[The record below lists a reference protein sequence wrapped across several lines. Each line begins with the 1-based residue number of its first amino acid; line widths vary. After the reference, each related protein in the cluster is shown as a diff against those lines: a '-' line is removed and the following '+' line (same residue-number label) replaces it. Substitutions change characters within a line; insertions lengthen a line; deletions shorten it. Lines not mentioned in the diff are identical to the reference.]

1 MRTLLFAALI
11 LLTTTLHAQQ
21 WNWAASAGGG
31 GNTDFCQGIATD
43 SQGNVYWVGS
53 VSGTANFGCG
63 TLTPGSTIAGFVA
76 KRSADGTCLWVR
88 GITVG
93 FNQAWAYGVAI
104 DAGDRIYVTG
114 KYNGNATFGDGVTLG
129 SLGSD
134 DIFLARYDTAGTC
147 LWARRAGS
155 SASSDEARGIALDGS
170 GRVYIAGFAG
180 GTTITFDGITIP
192 NPGNFRQVVLASY
205 DSTGTV
211 LWARASVGIGG
222 DKSGRGIAVAGDRL
236 FVTGRASFNAATYDG
251 LSLTQ
256 APGSGNLYVLC
267 TDLQGNAQWANS
279 YGTLSNPEGTSI
291 AADTLGNL
299 WVVGSLL
306 GTVELPDTTLVSNGN
321 NDDIL
326 LMGFGQDGTYRWGKS
341 TGSPQRDL
349 AWGVDADGKGNAYVA
364 MQFNNTIDFFGTPVS
379 ALGGEDALIAKLRAD
394 GDVVWTS
401 RPSGFQRDVP
411 LCIHRQAAEPHALYF
426 GGYYWGTI
434 TYGNSTITHVNNGDA
449 MLVGGV
455 DSTFA
460 VNAYAAPICPG
471 GCDGVALAFTNGDA
485 PFTYLWSN
493 GSTTPL
499 IGGLCPGTYVVE
511 IADGNG
517 QVLSDT
523 VIVAEHSDPG
533 YTVQVVGDSLWT
545 VGGVEWAWY
554 LDGNTL
560 VSDSASAVAAVNG
573 EYHALVTDAFGC
585 VWSTDTVQV
594 LTTTVIGVKGGEG
607 VRAWPNPVGE
617 VLYVEGLDAGEV
629 LELRDA
635 FGRIVWQG
643 LSTAGMSIIPVHSH
657 APGNYFLRTGRGIV
671 LKLVK

>member
-1 MRTLLFAALI
+1 MRTLFFAAF

-31 GNTDFCQGIATD
+31 GNTDFCSGIATD

-53 VSGTANFGCG
+53 VSGTADFGCG

-76 KRSADGTCLWVR
+76 KRSATGVCQWVR

-104 DAGDRIYVTG
+104 DAEDRIYVTG
-114 KYNGNATFGDGVTLG
+114 KYNGNATFGGGVTLG

-155 SASSDEARGIALDGS
+155 SASSDEARGIALDDA

-180 GTTITFDGITIP
+180 GTTITFDGISMP

-211 LWARASVGIGG
+211 LWARASVGSGG
-222 DKSGRGIAVAGDRL
+222 DKSARGIAVAGGRL
-236 FVTGRASFNAATYDG
+236 LVTGKASYNAATYDG

-279 YGTLSNPEGTSI
+279 YGTFSNIEGTGI

-299 WVVGSLL
+299 WAVGSLW
-306 GTVELPDTTLVSNGN
+306 GTVDLPDTTLVSNGSN
-321 NDDIL
+321 EDIL

-364 MQFNNTIDFFGTPVS
+364 MQFNNTIDLFGTPVS
-379 ALGGEDALIAKLRAD
+379 ALGGEDALIAKLRAN
-394 GDVVWTS
+394 GDVAWWS
-401 RPSGFQRDVP
+401 RPSGFQRDIP
-411 LCIHRQAAEPHALYF
+411 LAIHRQAVEPHAIYF

-434 TYGNSTITHVNNGDA
+434 TYGNSTVTHVNNGDA
-449 MLVGGV
+449 MLVGGL
-455 DSTFA
+455 DTTFA
-460 VNAYAAPICPG
+460 LNAHAAPICPG
-471 GCDGVALAFTNGDA
+471 GCDGVAHAFTNGDA
-485 PFTYLWSN
+485 PFSFAWST
-493 GSTTPL
+493 GATTPS
-499 IGGLCPGTYVVE
+499 IGGLCAGIYVVE
-511 IADGNG
+511 VMDDNG
-517 QVLSDT
+517 QMLTDTIMIAEVL
-523 VIVAEHSDPG
+523 DPG
-533 YTVQVVGDSLWT
+533 FTIQVLGDSLWT
-545 VGGVEWAWY
+545 SGGEAWAWY
-554 LDGNTL
+554 FDGSAL
-560 VSDSASAVAAVNG
+560 VSDSASAVATNNG
-573 EYHALVTDAFGC
+573 AYHALVTDAFGC

-594 LTTTVIGVKGGEG
+594 LTTTVIDALVSGSL
-607 VRAWPNPVGE
+607 RAWPNPMGE
-617 VLYVEGLDAGEV
+617 VLYVDGVHPGTI

-635 FGRIVWQG
+635 LGRLVWQHMATTRRMIFATDG
-643 LSTAGMSIIPVHSH
+643 LP
-657 APGNYFLRTGRGIV
+657 PGSYTLRSGGGEV
-671 LKLVK
+671 FKLLR

>member
-1 MRTLLFAALI
+1 MRTLFLATLF
-11 LLTTTLHAQQ
+11 LTTTLQAQQ

-53 VSGTANFGCG
+53 VSGTADFGCG

-104 DAGDRIYVTG
+104 DDEDRIYVTG

-155 SASSDEARGIALDGS
+155 SASSDEARGIALDDA

-180 GTTITFDGITIP
+180 GTTITFDNISIP

-211 LWARASVGIGG
+211 LWARASVGTGG

-236 FVTGRASFNAATYDG
+236 FVTGKASFNAATYDG

-279 YGTLSNPEGTSI
+279 YGTLSNPEGTGI

-326 LMGFGQDGTYRWGKS
+326 LMGLGQDGTYRWGKS
-341 TGSPQRDL
+341 TGSPVRDL
-349 AWGVDADGKGNAYVA
+349 GWGVDADGKGNAYVA
-364 MQFNNTIDFFGTPVS
+364 VQFQQTIDFFGTPVS

-394 GDVVWTS
+394 GEVVWIS

-411 LCIHRQAAEPHALYF
+411 LCIHRQSVEPHALYF

-434 TYGNSTITHVNNGDA
+434 TYGSSTITHVNNGDA
-449 MLVGGV
+449 MLVGGL
-455 DSTFA
+455 DTTFA

-471 GCDGVALAFTNGDA
+471 GCDGVAHAFTNGDA
-485 PFTYLWSN
+485 PFTYLWST
-493 GSTTPL
+493 GATTPS
-499 IGGLCPGTYVVE
+499 IGGLCPGAYAVE
-511 IADGNG
+511 ITDGNG
-517 QVLSDT
+517 QVLNEAVT
-523 VIVAEHSDPG
+523 VAEQPDPG
-533 YTVQVVGDSLWT
+533 YTVQVMGDSLWT
-545 VGGVEWAWY
+545 LGGIAWAWY

-560 VSDSASAVAAVNG
+560 VSDSASLVAAVNG

-594 LTTTVIGVKGGEG
+594 LTTTVIGVERGGG
-607 VRAWPNPVGE
+607 IRAWPNPVGE
-617 VLYVEGLDAGEV
+617 VLYVEGLRIAAN

-635 FGRIVWQG
+635 LGRIVWQG
-643 LSTAGMSIIPVHSH
+643 QATDTLMTIATKGLAHGS
-657 APGNYFLRTGRGIV
+657 YLLRTEYGAV
-671 LKLVK
+671 LKLLR